1 MMEYIGSNS
10 KPQEPSSKA
19 DSEIDSSYMRCDN
32 VEEDGSR
39 KGSVEKHSMLGLW
52 GLIILTKEAWQGSG
66 IITHERHTMYPMAVA
81 EVSGFRQDGTGI
93 GIHCRR
99 GILFGVVGVIR
110 QCPWGPG
117 LPGTRA
123 GAGAGA
129 GTRAR
134 ALWGMGKG
142 VVVQRCGRR
151 SSLAVPGLDYLLELL
166 FKLPDPFGELLWGG
180 AESAESIERACRRSR
195 GRGRGIGIGRG
206 RRTQVR
212 SRDKTVLRVALV
224 DAMIQQALG
233 ASPCLDTFIG
243 RVGTSSGPPRPY
255 TVLTWQLPVATYLSV
270 STGGASQGWAAAA
283 FRRGCRAI
291 VHGGVSGK
299 QADTSQTVSTSV
311 CC

>member
-1 MMEYIGSNS
+1 MAAHICDGIVWKEMGQERGGVLQRHEYMKDWGFIDDMVRR
-10 KPQEPSSKA
+10 KA
-19 DSEIDSSYMRCDN
+19 Q
-32 VEEDGSR
+32 
-39 KGSVEKHSMLGLW
+39 HAWALGVDRVF
-52 GLIILTKEAWQGSG
+52 LTNETWQGSG
-66 IITHERHTMYPMAVA
+66 NITYERHTMYPMAVA

-93 GIHCRR
+93 GIHGRG
-99 GILFGVVGVIR
+99 GILLGVVGVIR

-129 GTRAR
+129 RAR